1 MFHLNTNISK
11 FSLTSIQA
19 SKAWLKR
26 ITFKELVVKGKPLAN
41 ELIKS
46 LLDLHIG
53 DSNMTD
59 TLTARLR
66 DMAPTLFSK
75 DDATIS
81 KGEGSSNASGAV
93 P

>member
-1 MFHLNTNISK
+1 MSNTNISK
-11 FSLTSIQA
+11 FSLTSIQT

-26 ITFKELVVKGKPLAN
+26 TTFKELVVKGKPLAN

-66 DMAPTLFSK
+66 DMAPTLFSE

-81 KGEGSSNASGAV
+81 KGEGGSNALGAV